1 MTASSSARP
10 RTRPRLPALGRE
22 GVLAVLLLAEVAV
35 LSRFSDV
42 FLTTG
47 SLLNTSRFF
56 VESGLIA
63 LGMTLV
69 IITGGIDLSVGSAL
83 ALVSVAV
90 GFSSAAGVPLPAAIV
105 LGLAVGVLLGVC
117 NGALITA
124 LDLNPLVVTLGTLAL
139 YRGLAYA
146 ITDAGAVSDFPDWF
160 RYFGQYYLGPVP
172 GQLLVFVLAAV
183 TVAVVLARTRFGRHV
198 YAIGITPVASRFSGV
213 PVTRVRLA
221 VYALT
226 GLLVGIAAVIY
237 TSRVSTARANA
248 GLGMEL
254 TVITA
259 VVLGGADIRGGAGT
273 IAGTVLGVLV
283 VAVLQSGLLLAGV
296 PSAWIVIAV
305 GAVLIG
311 GVFLN
316 EFFRTEQE

>member
-1 MTASSSARP
+1 MTVSTPARP
-10 RTRPRLPALGRE
+10 RTRPSLGRE
-22 GVLAVLLLAEVAV
+22 GVLALLLLAEVTV

-69 IITGGIDLSVGSAL
+69 IVTGGIDLSVGSAV
-83 ALVSVAV
+83 ALVSVTV
-90 GFSSAAGVPLPAAIV
+90 GFSSAAGMPLPAAIV
-105 LGLAVGVLLGVC
+105 LGLGVGVLLGVF
-117 NGALITA
+117 NGLLITA

-146 ITDAGAVSDFPDWF
+146 ITDAGAVSDFPEWF

-172 GQLLVFVLAAV
+172 GQLLVFALAAV
-183 TVAVVLARTRFGRHV
+183 AMAVVLARTRFGRHV
-198 YAIGITPVASRFSGV
+198 YAIGIAPETSRFSGV

-226 GLLVGIAAVIY
+226 GLLVAIAAVIY
-237 TSRVSTARANA
+237 TSRVSTARGNA

-283 VAVLQSGLLLAGV
+283 VAVLQSGLLLAGA
-296 PSAWIVIAV
+296 PSAWVVIAV